1 MADQAMPRE
10 AADSGPGAAVY
21 AQLAGIV
28 LFWGANWPLMK
39 MALSDIGPLT
49 FCLLRFA
56 GAAAVLA
63 LLSRVLR
70 FPLIPR
76 PGERWPL
83 ALVGLL
89 QVAGMLD
96 LSSIGLRVVPPG
108 RAAVLAYTMQMWA
121 LPLGVLLAGEQFTRW
136 RVAGALLTFA
146 GVLVF
151 FNPALVDWSDG
162 QVLLGNGLLLACAMS
177 WALGATLYRR
187 RGGWQTPFWT
197 QTFWQIAI
205 SAAVTAP
212 LALGAEHARPIH
224 WSPALMTVLVFNWLI
239 ATGLCYWWWSK
250 SLTAMPASQAGQIVC
265 LVPITALLLSAVFMG
280 EPLRAGVLMAVAL
293 IGAGIVTTMRAAS
306 PSPKPAAR

>member
-1 MADQAMPRE
+1 MADQAMPR
-10 AADSGPGAAVY
+10 AAAGQGPVGGPGTVVY

-39 MALSDIGPLT
+39 LALSEIGPLT

-70 FPLIPR
+70 FPLLPP

-89 QVAGMLD
+89 QIAGMLD
-96 LSSIGLRVVPPG
+96 LSSIALRVVPPG

-121 LPLGVLLAGEQFTRW
+121 LPLGVLLAGERFTRG
-136 RVAGALLTFA
+136 RVIGALLTFA

-151 FNPALVDWSDG
+151 FNPALMDWSDPA
-162 QVLLGNGLLLACAMS
+162 VLLGNGLLLACALS

-187 RGGWQTPFWT
+187 RRGGWRTPFWT
-197 QTFWQIAI
+197 QTFWQIAV
-205 SAAVTAP
+205 SAVATAP
-212 LALGAEHARPIH
+212 LALAAEHARPIH
-224 WSPALMTVLVFNWLI
+224 WTPALGTVLAFNWVI
-239 ATGLCYWWWSK
+239 ATGLCFWWWAK
-250 SLTAMPASQAGQIVC
+250 SLTAMPAAQAGQIIC
-265 LVPITALLLSAVFMG
+265 LVPVTALLLSAVFMG
-280 EPLRAGVLMAVAL
+280 EPLTVGVLIAVAL
-293 IGAGIVTTMRAAS
+293 IGAGILTTMRA
-306 PSPKPAAR
+306 R